1 MNAKPFGRT
10 IAGVPA
16 TAQEAAKGSGA
27 TDVWAFAFP
36 GGMLMKTIGK
46 VVLVLVA
53 VAMLVCIVL
62 LVRGYR
68 RQSAQYAESRLAEEA
83 VREQF
88 NAALESIAEV
98 QDSLAAIAP
107 AEAHL
112 MDLSRAAEMGAQV
125 TGTQKERMLN
135 TIADIRTSIRNTRQR
150 VRDLERNLESS
161 HTEVAGLRKIV
172 EGLKRSV
179 AEKEA
184 TIQQLSG
191 MVDSLVV
198 TVAGLRADVIHDQE
212 TIVAQQQVI
221 EERRQEIGT
230 VYYTIGTK
238 RDLKTRGII
247 VERGGIIGIGKSV
260 HLSGSLPTAGFIALD
275 TDRVKEIAI
284 AGKEPKVLS
293 SQSDASYELQAGE
306 GGATLRILD
315 AREFRKVKYV
325 VIMVK

>member
-1 MNAKPFGRT
+1 
-10 IAGVPA
+10 
-16 TAQEAAKGSGA
+16 
-27 TDVWAFAFP
+27 
-36 GGMLMKTIGK
+36 MKTTAK
-46 VVLVLVA
+46 VLLILVA
-53 VAMLVCIVL
+53 VAMVVCIVL
-62 LVRGYR
+62 LGRGYR

-112 MDLSRAAEMGAQV
+112 MEMSRAAELGTQV
-125 TGTQKERMLN
+125 TGTQKERMLSS
-135 TIADIRTSIRNTRQR
+135 IADIKTSIRNTRER
-150 VRDLERNLESS
+150 VRDLERSLESS
-161 HTEVAGLRKIV
+161 HTEVAGLRKII

-184 TIQQLSG
+184 AIQQLSG

-198 TVAGLRADVIHDQE
+198 TVAGLRADVRRDQE

-230 VYYTIGTK
+230 VYYIIGTK
-238 RDLKTRGII
+238 RDLKSRGI
-247 VERGGIIGIGKSV
+247 VTERGGIIGIGKSV
-260 HLSGSLPTAGFIALD
+260 HLSGSFPADGFVALD
-275 TDRVKEIAI
+275 TDHATEIAI
-284 AGKEPKVLS
+284 AGREPQVLS
-293 SQSDASYELQAGE
+293 SQNEASYELQAGE
-306 GGATLRILD
+306 GGSTLRILD
-315 AREFRKVKYV
+315 PREFRKVKYV